1 MRRSAKKY
9 EQENRPIMGS
19 STAEALGPG
28 SIYQIDATVADVYLV
43 SQFNRNWII
52 GRPVVYGVIDVFSR
66 LVTGIY
72 IGLEGPSWVGAM
84 MDWQMQQWIKCNFV
98 RIMALRLVQKNGLLV
113 IYLMPFWQIEE
124 S

>member
-1 MRRSAKKY
+1 MNLFLRPRKCFIKMSALK
-9 EQENRPIMGS
+9 
-19 STAEALGPG
+19 
-28 SIYQIDATVADVYLV
+28 TVADVYLV

-84 MDWQMQQWIKCNFV
+84 M
-98 RIMALRLVQKNGLLV
+98 ALANAAMDKVEFCRNYG
-113 IYLMPFWQIEE
+113 IEISAE
-124 S
+124 EWPACHLPDAIRPTN

>member
-1 MRRSAKKY
+1 LKKEISLRRSAKKY

-72 IGLEGPSWVGAM
+72 IGLEGPSWIGAM
-84 MDWQMQQWIKCNFV
+84 M
-98 RIMALRLVQKNGLLV
+98 ALANAAMDKVEFCRNYG
-113 IYLMPFWQIEE
+113 M
-124 S
+124 